1 MYLHLFMQ
9 SVKSI
14 KKDIEMRKTL
24 IATAILAMGGVGT
37 AFATSNVTLYGV
49 IDTGIQVENVEGG
62 GSATPTKVSMNTGFN
77 SGSRWG
83 IKGVEDLGNG
93 YSVGFVLEQGFKS
106 DNGKADD
113 ENLQFRRESQM
124 YVAGDFGKVGFGRFG
139 SLASGTGSY
148 SMLGGWALG
157 TSYGAGSLNSMD
169 GTNRLDN
176 AIVYVSPNFGGFT
189 VSAMYSNN
197 TQTDDDGKSIDD
209 NKNKWSKND
218 HYYGI
223 GATYKNAGL
232 AANLI
237 FEVNDYKGT
246 AAEVGAEIDKRYQV
260 DLGIS
265 YDLEGVTPMFAYR
278 YMTQND
284 YGEVHQFALSA
295 KAPLA
300 GGTAK
305 VGVRYR
311 IEKADGAFK
320 ELLKNTLDKDDGS
333 VWTVNAAYEYP
344 LSKRTT
350 VYGYAGYAD
359 GKDLLS
365 HAYKDNVN
373 YNGWQTAVGI
383 VHKF

>member
-1 MYLHLFMQ
+1 
-9 SVKSI
+9 
-14 KKDIEMRKTL
+14 
-24 IATAILAMGGVGT
+24 
-37 AFATSNVTLYGV
+37 
-49 IDTGIQVENVEGG
+49 
-62 GSATPTKVSMNTGFN
+62 
-77 SGSRWG
+77 
-83 IKGVEDLGNG
+83 
-93 YSVGFVLEQGFKS
+93 
-106 DNGKADD
+106 
-113 ENLQFRRESQM
+113 
-124 YVAGDFGKVGFGRFG
+124 
-139 SLASGTGSY
+139 
-148 SMLGGWALG
+148 
-157 TSYGAGSLNSMD
+157 
-169 GTNRLDN
+169 
-176 AIVYVSPNFGGFT
+176 
-189 VSAMYSNN
+189 MYSNN
-197 TQTDDDGKSIDD
+197 TQTDVEGKSIDD
-209 NKNKWSKND
+209 SKNKWSKND

-237 FEVNDYKGT
+237 FEVNDFANYRDIEGDSVET
-246 AAEVGAEIDKRYQV
+246 ENVYQV
-260 DLGIS
+260 DFGIS

-311 IEKADGAFK
+311 IEKADGAYK